1 VVLGVKNS
9 PASAG
14 DVKDTGSIP
23 GLGRSFKK
31 EMSIHF
37 SIFAWK
43 ILWTADPGGLYSPW
57 GRKESDT
64 AEQLSMSISTVHRI
78 IIHRHRIRQMVAETG
93 GEQAGWISFWAVT

>member
-1 VVLGVKNS
+1 MVLGVKNS

-64 AEQLSMSISTVHRI
+64 AEQLSMSLNMPFEEALQKTLAVAREAMNKNDST
-78 IIHRHRIRQMVAETG
+78 ETDMP
-93 GEQAGWISFWAVT
+93 